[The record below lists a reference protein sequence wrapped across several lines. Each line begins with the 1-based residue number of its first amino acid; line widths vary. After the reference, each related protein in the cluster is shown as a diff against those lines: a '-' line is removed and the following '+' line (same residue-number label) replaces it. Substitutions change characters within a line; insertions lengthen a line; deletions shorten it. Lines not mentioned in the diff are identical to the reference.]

1 MVHLY
6 INRRM
11 SLGFFQKRNEES
23 IRKSTFGN
31 FNGGNAFTSV
41 GGLKRREGTKSKTM
55 GWNP

>member
-1 MVHLY
+1 MTWKKHIFMVHLY

-31 FNGGNAFTSV
+31 FNGGTHLQV
-41 GGLKRREGTKSKTM
+41 LGV
-55 GWNP
+55 